1 MAKAKE
7 HKSRQQGRWNQ
18 GMTYCLKFTILY
30 KDCLV
35 MKKMSNQSITE
46 ADTNFSKMSPKMRFL
61 RGFKRFCG
69 KQNWHSG
76 FNQTL
81 SYSVK
86 DT

>member
-35 MKKMSNQSITE
+35 MK
-46 ADTNFSKMSPKMRFL
+46 ADTNFSKMSTK
-61 RGFKRFCG
+61 
-69 KQNWHSG
+69 N
-76 FNQTL
+76 
-81 SYSVK
+81 
-86 DT
+86 